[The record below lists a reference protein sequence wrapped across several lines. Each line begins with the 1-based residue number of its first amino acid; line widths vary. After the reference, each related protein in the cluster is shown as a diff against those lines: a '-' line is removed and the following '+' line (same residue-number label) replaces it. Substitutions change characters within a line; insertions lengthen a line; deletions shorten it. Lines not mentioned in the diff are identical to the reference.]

1 MEESREE
8 VQETQEAQE
17 SPETSESKD
26 DEGTG
31 FDFKAAL
38 PIFLTMIAII
48 ILFFKIVIPALV
60 PADHS
65 PSMVIEETQDGEY
78 YDNFVDR
85 FK

>member
-1 MEESREE
+1 MEENKEE
-8 VQETQEAQE
+8 EQEVKEAQE
-17 SPETSESKD
+17 STETPESKD

-31 FDFKAAL
+31 FDIKAAL
-38 PIFLTMIAII
+38 PIFLAMIVII

-65 PSMVIEETQDGEY
+65 PSKVIEETQDGEY